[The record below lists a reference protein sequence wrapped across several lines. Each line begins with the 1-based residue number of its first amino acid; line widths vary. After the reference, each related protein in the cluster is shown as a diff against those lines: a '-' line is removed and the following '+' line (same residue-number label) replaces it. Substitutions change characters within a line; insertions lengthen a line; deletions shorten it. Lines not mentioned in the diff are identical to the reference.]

1 MSKMKRAMFFKDK
14 FILDD
19 KTVYHVVDV
28 RLEPRQSRYKVT
40 NPRLYLTMIMQ
51 DMSDN
56 TEFWH
61 IYEDSKRKKN
71 YIVVA
76 SLAGKRLGNGDS
88 D

>member
-28 RLEPRQSRYKVT
+28 RPEPGRSRWKVT
-40 NPRLYLTMIMQ
+40 NPKLHLTMIMQ
-51 DMSDN
+51 DMSDS

-61 IYEDSKRKKN
+61 IYEDGKRKTN
-71 YIVVA
+71 YVVVA